1 MGRHGS
7 AVLAL
12 FALTLTPALV
22 ASGATLPSG
31 FSETQ
36 VASGLAQ
43 PTAMAFA
50 PDGRLFLALQGGS
63 LRVVKNGA
71 LLPTAFL
78 TVTVDASGER
88 GLLGVALDPDFATNR
103 HVYIYYTATS
113 PTVHN
118 RLSRFTASGD
128 VAVPGSEVVIL
139 ELDNLTSATNHN
151 GGALHFGPDGK
162 LYVAVGE
169 NATSSNSQVLTNLL
183 GKILRI
189 NPDGTLPTDNPF
201 HNTATGQNR
210 AIWALGLRNPFT
222 FAIDPSTGKMFI
234 NDVGQNAWEEINDG
248 QAGANYGWPATEGY
262 TSNPAYES
270 PVYAYANGASTCAIT
285 GGTFYS
291 PAVTSFPLEYR
302 GQYFFADYCAGWIR
316 RVDPADNTSVT
327 DFATGLSFPVDLRV
341 TADGSLYYL
350 ARGSGSNTGVVSRI
364 QYTAGQAPTI
374 TTQPSSQTVATGQPA
389 TFSVVVSGTA
399 PLSYQWR
406 RNGAAISGATTSSYT
421 LGSATAADS
430 GASFQCVISNAFG
443 TTTSL
448 PATLTVTSNRP
459 PTGVIT
465 TPSAGML
472 YTGGQTITYGG
483 SASDP
488 EQGSLP
494 ASAFT
499 WEVRFHHEDHN
510 HPVSGPTSGVTG
522 GSFTVPTTGE
532 TSANVFY
539 RIMLTVTDS
548 QGLTHTTYR
557 DVLPRTATLTL
568 TASVPG
574 LQLTLDGQPGTAPF
588 SVLAVVGMRRSI
600 GASTRQT
607 VNGTTYQFRSW
618 SDGGP
623 ATHNIT
629 VPAVNTTYAASYRQK
644 RK

>member
-1 MGRHGS
+1 MCRHGS
-7 AVLAL
+7 AALAL
-12 FALTLTPALV
+12 FALTLTPTLV
-22 ASGATLPSG
+22 ASGATLPPG

-50 PDGRLFLALQGGS
+50 PDGRLFVALQGGS
-63 LRVVKNGA
+63 LRVIKNGA

-88 GLLGVALDPDFATNR
+88 GLLGVALDPDFATNQ

-113 PTVHN
+113 PAVHN
-118 RLSRFTASGD
+118 RVSRFTASGD

-139 ELDNLTSATNHN
+139 ELNNLTSATNHN

-169 NATSSNSQVLTNLL
+169 NATSSNSQALTNLL

-189 NPDGTLPTDNPF
+189 NADGTLPTDNPF
-201 HNTATGQNR
+201 YNTATGQNR

-234 NDVGQNAWEEINDG
+234 NDVGQNTWEEINDG

-262 TSNPAYES
+262 TSDPDYES
-270 PVYAYANGASTCAIT
+270 PFYAYANVASTCAIT

-291 PAVTSFPLEYR
+291 PAVAPFPPEYR

-316 RVDPADNTSVT
+316 RVDLADNTSVT

-350 ARGSGSNTGVVSRI
+350 ARGSGSNTGAVSRI

-374 TTQPSSQTVATGQPA
+374 TTQPSSQTVASGQSA
-389 TFSVVVSGTA
+389 TFSVVASGTA
-399 PLSYQWR
+399 PLSYQWT
-406 RNGAAISGATTSSYT
+406 RNGAVIPGATASSYT

-430 GASFQCVISNAFG
+430 GASFQCVVSNAFG

-448 PATLTVTSNRP
+448 PATLTVTSNQP
-459 PTGVIT
+459 PMGVIT
-465 TPSAGML
+465 TPPAGTL
-472 YTGGQTITYGG
+472 YTGGQTITYAG

-499 WEVRFHHEDHN
+499 WEVRFHHDDHY
-510 HPVSGPTSGVTG
+510 HPVSGPTSGVTR

-539 RIMLTVTDS
+539 RIILTVTDS
-548 QGLTHTTYR
+548 QGLTHTTVR

-588 SVLAVVGMRRSI
+588 SMLAVVGMRRSI
-600 GASTRQT
+600 DAPTRQT

-618 SDGGP
+618 SDGGA

-629 VPAVNTTYAASYRQK
+629 VPAVNTTYAATYRQK
-644 RK
+644 RR